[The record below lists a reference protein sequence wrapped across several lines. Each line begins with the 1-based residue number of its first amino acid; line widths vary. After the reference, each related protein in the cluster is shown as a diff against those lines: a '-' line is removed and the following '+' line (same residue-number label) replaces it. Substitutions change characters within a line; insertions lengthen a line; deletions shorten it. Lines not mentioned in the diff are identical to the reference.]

1 MAKIGDRVAKTI
13 ADRVKKMSGHVDV
26 GFMEDATYPDG
37 TPVAAVAFWNNY
49 GHGGQF
55 PAPPRPFFS
64 DMIAKEKPTWGKKI
78 ASLSKVDGMDGPKIL
93 ASMGEDIEGALKQSI
108 IDTNTPALSP
118 TTLILRKRFGNKP
131 ENIRLG
137 DVLSAQKAAAAGEQ
151 GATGTQAKPLTWTG
165 HMLNSTTY
173 RVIK

>member
-1 MAKIGDRVAKTI
+1 MAIGDRVAKTI
-13 ADRVKKMSGHVDV
+13 AARVKKMSGTVEV

-64 DMIAKEKPTWGKKI
+64 DMIAKEKPTWGKKV
-78 ASLSKVDGMDGPKIL
+78 AALAKADGYDGAKIL
-93 ASMGEDIEGALKQSI
+93 TVMGQDIQGALIQSI
-108 IDTNTPALSP
+108 NETNTPALSP
-118 TTLILRKRFGNKP
+118 TTLILRKKFGNKP
-131 ENIRLG
+131 ENIKRS
-137 DVLSAQKAAAAGEQ
+137 DVIAAQKAAANGEQ
-151 GATGTQAKPLTWTG
+151 GATGTQAKPLDWTG